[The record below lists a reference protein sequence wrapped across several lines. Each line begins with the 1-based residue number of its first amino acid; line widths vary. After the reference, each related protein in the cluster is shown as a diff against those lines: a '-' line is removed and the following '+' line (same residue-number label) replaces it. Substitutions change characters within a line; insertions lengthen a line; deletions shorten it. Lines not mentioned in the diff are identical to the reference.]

1 MLDYVL
7 TRSGGVAS
15 VEFEGELGEGL
26 GLVLHEAG
34 GEMGFLYGFFFMYSG
49 SENV

>member
-1 MLDYVL
+1 MLDYAL

-15 VEFEGELGEGL
+15 AVLEGELGEEL

-34 GEMGFLYGFFFMYSG
+34 GGDGVL
-49 SENV
+49 VWVLLHVLRV